1 MRVSPVCLPTA
12 LWVLAS
18 CVCAAQTI
26 ADPITPELEGYL
38 KPLQLDESAYGCG
51 PLLEPGRT
59 LYVAV
64 DGDDAADGLSPETA
78 WRTINRG
85 LRNLAAGDTLLIGDG
100 EYREPSMQPNAAGEP
115 GRPIRIMAQPKAR
128 VIVNCGKLVGPFSP
142 SADLPHVYQAP
153 LTEMEFPDVWEAD
166 SLVTLQDAACRDR
179 LTELPGTYLFDPQ
192 AGAIFVHF
200 SDGRSGEGRF
210 VEVRRS
216 FRGIELNT
224 AYVHL
229 QGIWFKHGWEA
240 VLIRRGHHNTVED
253 CAFFANSQ
261 HGLCVR
267 VEAHHNLLKNNYGF
281 GNPMRGTILMSGNAG
296 ENLFLGNRCDP
307 SRPTVRTRGSDYHY
321 AMNNYSGDAG
331 PANLIIGNFLNDT
344 LSFRWKPPVKQTVFE
359 GNIAVGS
366 VYSQKARWA
375 ERTPA
380 DRMVIR
386 DNVILGHVSWEGGLG
401 HEDGNGAWL
410 DEDKVFVNNYHADGD
425 AEAVAAARFADP
437 AYLDYRLQS
446 DSPLIGAGPGGI
458 DVGAYPSQ
466 TGRILY
472 VGPAGDDANPGT
484 SERLALRTLAAAA
497 GALQLGDT
505 LYVMSGEYPE
515 ALAIAASGTA
525 DAPITVRAY
534 HRERVALPGLVL
546 DGASIHVEGFTI
558 SGAPG
563 DGVLVT
569 GADTTLRRLLVSG
582 CPGAGVRARG
592 AAGLTAEHCT
602 LAGSRVGIA
611 LDDGATGAELR
622 SCVIARN
629 ADAQITADDDA
640 RAGSRAYNC
649 CISGAGDAS
658 VPLATLID
666 CIATDPGFVDAAH
679 GDYRLAWDSPAR
691 YLGEFSRAA
700 GSESALERTAEL
712 SDIRAAAQ
720 AETAVI
726 RWQTPDFDTTGAVRY
741 RRAGNGPWLR
751 AEDTEQGS
759 IHAIGIG
766 GLAPATEYEF
776 AVDVDNRRGPGASSP
791 PGAFTTAATS
801 RAPATL
807 YVAPTGDDSADGLTP
822 QSAWQTIRQACFCVQ
837 PGDTVLVAPGE
848 YRHPIAPIISG
859 RPDRRI
865 TFRAHGDDEAIIN
878 GMAVLDALVSLK
890 DKHNVTV
897 EGFCL
902 DTGSSGWFI
911 APNLVELADC
921 EDVEILNCRRHMPA
935 GAAVADNAEEF
946 WASAGVEAIGCK
958 NLRIEGNVIWAARY
972 PLRVFGCENVLVK
985 NNTFADKSVVTIQI
999 GDTGLGARGLRFVNN
1014 LLYES
1019 RSFRNSFFWIN
1030 QESEYVIDHNLYYA
1044 TDPSLGL
1051 AAIRG
1056 TGADP
1061 VAAAA
1066 DLAQWQQISGQEAHS
1081 LQADP
1086 MFVSAE
1092 DRDYRLRPGS
1102 PAIGAGEG
1110 GAAIGALGV
1119 AEDAPAANQ

>member
-1 MRVSPVCLPTA
+1 MRVSPVYLPTA

-26 ADPITPELEGYL
+26 ADLTTPELRSYL
-38 KPLQLDESAYGCG
+38 KPLQFDESAYGCG
-51 PLLEPGRT
+51 PLLEPERT
-59 LYVAV
+59 FYVAV
-64 DGDDAADGLSPETA
+64 DGDDAADGLSAETA

-85 LRNLAAGDTLLIGDG
+85 LRDLTAGDTLLIGEG
-100 EYREPSMQPNAAGEP
+100 EYREPSMHPSSAGEP
-115 GRPIRIMAQPKAR
+115 GRPIRIMAQPGAR
-128 VIVNCGKLVGPFSP
+128 VIVNCGRRVGPFSP
-142 SADLPHVYQAP
+142 SPDVSHVYQAS
-153 LTEMEFPDVWEAD
+153 LAEMEFPDVWEAD
-166 SLVTLQDAACRDR
+166 SLVTLQDAACRER
-179 LTELPGTYLFDPQ
+179 LAELPGTYLFDAA
-192 AGAIFVHF
+192 AGTLFVHF
-200 SDGRSGEGRF
+200 SDGRPGDGRF

-267 VEAHHNLLKNNYGF
+267 VESHHNLLKSNYGF
-281 GNPMRGTILMSGNAG
+281 GNPMRGTVLMSGNAS
-296 ENLFLGNRCDP
+296 ENLFIGNRCDP

-331 PANLIIGNFLNDT
+331 PANLVIGNTLNDT

-366 VYSQKARWA
+366 IYSQKARWA
-375 ERTPA
+375 ERTPS
-380 DRMVIR
+380 DRMVLR
-386 DNVILGHVSWEGGLG
+386 NNVILGHLAWEGGLG
-401 HEDGNGAWL
+401 HEDGSGAWL

-446 DSPLIGAGPGGI
+446 DSPLLGAGPGGI
-458 DVGAYPSQ
+458 NAGAYPAQ
-466 TGRILY
+466 AGRILY
-472 VGPAGDDANPGT
+472 VGPAGDDADPGT
-484 SERLALRTLAAAA
+484 SERLALRTLAAAT
-497 GALQLGDT
+497 GVLQPGDT
-505 LYVMSGEYPE
+505 LYAMAGDYPE
-515 ALAIAASGTA
+515 PLSISVSGIA

-534 HRERVALPGLVL
+534 HRERVTLPGMVL
-546 DGASIHVEGFTI
+546 DGSHIRVEGFTI
-558 SGAPG
+558 TGAPG
-563 DGVLVT
+563 DGVLVS
-569 GADTTLRRLLVSG
+569 GADTTLKQVLISG
-582 CPGAGVRARG
+582 CAGAGLHARG
-592 AAGLTAEHCT
+592 APGLSVEHCT
-602 LAGSRVGIA
+602 LVGNRVGVA
-611 LDDGATGAELR
+611 LGGGATGARLR

-629 ADAQITADDDA
+629 ADAQIAVDDKA
-640 RAGSRAYNC
+640 PAGSRAYNC
-649 CISGAGDAS
+649 CIHGSGEAPMPPAAL
-658 VPLATLID
+658 VD
-666 CIATDPGFVDAAH
+666 CIHADPGFVDAAH

-691 YLGEFSRAA
+691 YLGEFGRAA
-700 GSESALERTAEL
+700 GSDAALERPAEL
-712 SDIRAAAQ
+712 SDIRATAQ

-741 RRAGNGPWLR
+741 RKAGNGPWLR

-759 IHAIGIG
+759 IHAVGIV
-766 GLAPATEYEF
+766 GLAPETEYEF
-776 AVDVDNRRGPGASSP
+776 VIDVNNRRGPGIRST
-791 PGAFTTAATS
+791 PGRFATAATS
-801 RAPATL
+801 RAPATF
-807 YVAPTGDDSADGLTP
+807 YVSPTGDDSADGLT
-822 QSAWQTIRQACFCVQ
+822 SETAWQTIRQACFCVQ

-859 RPDRRI
+859 RPLKRI
-865 TFRAHGDDEAIIN
+865 TFRAQGDGKAIIN
-878 GMAVLDALVSLK
+878 GMAVLDALVSLREK
-890 DKHNVTV
+890 NYVTV

-911 APNLVELADC
+911 APKLVELANC
-921 EDVEILNCRRHMPA
+921 EGVEVLNCRRYMPA
-935 GAAVADNAEEF
+935 GATVSADAEQF
-946 WASAGVEAIGCK
+946 WASTGVEAMGCK

-972 PLRVFGCENVLVK
+972 PLRVFGCEDVLVK
-985 NNTFADKSVVTIQI
+985 NNTFVDKSVVTIQI

-1019 RSFRNSFFWIN
+1019 QSFRNSFFWIN
-1030 QESEYVIDHNLYYA
+1030 QESEYEIDHNLYYA

-1066 DLAQWQQISGQEAHS
+1066 DLAQWQQISRQEAHS
-1081 LQADP
+1081 IQADP

-1102 PAIGAGEG
+1102 PAIGAGEA
-1110 GAAIGALGV
+1110 GADIGALGV
-1119 AEDAPAANQ
+1119 AQDAPAVNQ